1 MSKGTKRRT
10 PSGQQRAG
18 GNILSLLAMLVLL
31 IGGGY
36 YLVPAVMSGDPLW
49 FSTSFDARPRLIA
62 VIDRGQRL
70 ELRPGDPRFDEIVD
84 AFNSSLK
91 RGYQYADFGFS
102 DETWARVERS
112 GLVIEATYAEP
123 VRLHTRG
130 GFQPT
135 RQLLLVVGGENLHAT
150 RVLFRG
156 GNETRGGT
164 PIQVNNLEPLEQV
177 LERHGF
183 RS

>member
-1 MSKGTKRRT
+1 MSSKKRRA

-18 GNILSLLAMLVLL
+18 GNILSLLVMLIAL
-31 IGGGY
+31 IGGAY
-36 YLVPAVMSGDPLW
+36 YLLPAVMSGDPLW
-49 FSTSFDARPRLIA
+49 FSTDFSARPRTLA

-70 ELRPGDPRFDEIVD
+70 ELQPNDPRFNEIVD
-84 AFNSSLK
+84 AFNGSLK
-91 RGYQYADFGFS
+91 RGYGYADFGFS
-102 DETWARVERS
+102 PETWALVDRN

-123 VRLHTRG
+123 IRLHTRG

-135 RQLLLVVGGENLHAT
+135 QQLLLVVGGEDLHAT

-156 GNETRGGT
+156 NNQTRGGT
-164 PIQVNNLEPLEQV
+164 PIQVNNIEPLEQV

>member
-1 MSKGTKRRT
+1 MSKTSKRRT
-10 PSGQQRAG
+10 ARGQQRAG
-18 GNILSLLAMLVLL
+18 GNILSLVLILVGLL
-31 IGGGY
+31 GGFY
-36 YLVPAVMSGDPLW
+36 YLLPAVTSNDLLW
-49 FSTSFDARPRLIA
+49 FSTDFSARPRAL
-62 VIDRGQRL
+62 VVVDRGQRVEL
-70 ELRPGDPRFDEIVD
+70 EPGDPRFNEIVD
-84 AFNSSLK
+84 AFNASLK

-102 DETWARVERS
+102 PQTWAVVDRN

-123 VRLHTRG
+123 VRLHARG

-135 RQLLLVVGGENLHAT
+135 QELLLVVGGEDLHAE

-156 GNETRGGT
+156 NTETRGGT